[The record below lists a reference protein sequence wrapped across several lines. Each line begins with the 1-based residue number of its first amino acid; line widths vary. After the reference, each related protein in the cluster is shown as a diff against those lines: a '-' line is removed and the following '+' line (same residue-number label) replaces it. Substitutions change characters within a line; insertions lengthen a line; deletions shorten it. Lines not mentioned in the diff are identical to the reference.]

1 MSLLDKILN
10 GVGKEMSMVYF
21 LICYYFVYDVE
32 LYEQLS
38 NHVFESQSFAGMC
51 SIRMFSPLDDSVK

>member
-1 MSLLDKILN
+1 MSLLEKILN
-10 GVGKEMSMVYF
+10 DVGKEMSIVCF
-21 LICYYFVYDVE
+21 LICYDFVYDLE

-51 SIRMFSPLDDSVK
+51 SIRMFSPLDDSLK